1 MSKPE
6 TLASCIAKM
15 YDGTKANTSGAASGA
30 VRKPCIIPGSGIV
43 NALGSMEVKLVRLES
58 HVERIA
64 SGHADVLQRLDMV
77 CKGLGSL
84 EKGLAKIQRT
94 LGREAEFQ
102 AVDNQ
107 TDRST
112 SSKEGVQNACSEVE
126 GPCWENRKLL
136 KNLTQEGKSQRER
149 LAGIEESVSSVD
161 TMLEYI
167 AEVFQSSKVVEF
179 TLKGDVPWRIK
190 GLLGSTISNGHQ
202 GEEQEYSGQQKPTPS
217 IAVSPEK
224 TLGENEAFQLISDS
238 KVTSQE
244 IKAANHDADASIQTE
259 LAPPTSPH
267 CPPTSVIMAKQV
279 NKASFLIRDAPR
291 KGTCRSKEVTLNS
304 KKEPGRDQSIVR
316 KTRDLLGK
324 QETATGHARDR
335 PSDANSED
343 LAGVITKEPK
353 FPVPASLSKTKVNAL
368 NTKQSVV
375 CETISVTANEQ
386 DQSSSHE
393 TPALEEVSTEL
404 SPNRCL
410 WQRNTKVEADKGKNS
425 FVQIEGV
432 LSEPG
437 SVQQTTQL
445 QTGVHK
451 ELPKPPAP
459 ETVSLVGSLTAATA
473 LPHAVIDDCP
483 PASAPFQHRIV
494 TAKQVPMGSYYSI
507 MPDEVLGG
515 GRFGQVHK
523 CAELSSG
530 LTLAAKIIKVRVM
543 RERDEVKNEIGVM
556 NQLNHVNLIQLYDA
570 FESRTNLILIMEYVE
585 GGELFDRIVDENY
598 KLTELD
604 AIVFTKQICEG
615 VQYLHQQY
623 ILHLDLKPENILC
636 VSATGN
642 QIKIIDFGLARKF
655 RPREKLK
662 VNFGT
667 PEFLAPEVVNYDFVS
682 FPTDMWSVGVIVY
695 MLLSGL
701 SPFLGDNDAE
711 TMNNIL
717 LGQWEFDS
725 ECFEN
730 VTSEAKDFI
739 SELLIPAKSGRL
751 SASGCTKH
759 RWLNKLEEK
768 AKHHQVTL
776 KSQIK
781 LQRYLA
787 AQRQWKKHFYVV
799 TAANRLQRF
808 SQAANAV

>member
-1 MSKPE
+1 MSKRA

-15 YDGTKANTSGAASGA
+15 YDGSKSDNSGAASGA
-30 VRKPCIIPGSGIV
+30 VRKPCIIPGSSV
-43 NALGSMEVKLVRLES
+43 VSTLGSMEVKLVQLES
-58 HVERIA
+58 HVEQIA
-64 SGHADVLQRLDMV
+64 SGHADVLHRLDMV

-84 EKGLAKIQRT
+84 EKGLAQIQRT
-94 LGREAEFQ
+94 WGREADFQ

-107 TDRST
+107 RGPST
-112 SSKEGVQNACSEVE
+112 SAEEGVPTVSSEV
-126 GPCWENRKLL
+126 GGLCWENMKLL

-149 LAGIEESVSSVD
+149 LAGIEESVSAVD

-190 GLLGSTISNGHQ
+190 GLLGSTISNRHQ
-202 GEEQEYSGQQKPTPS
+202 
-217 IAVSPEK
+217 VSPFWLSVHLHLK
-224 TLGENEAFQLISDS
+224 KNS

-244 IKAANHDADASIQTE
+244 IQAANHEADTSVQTE
-259 LAPPTSPH
+259 LAPAISTR
-267 CPPTSVIMAKQV
+267 CPPTSVTMAKQV
-279 NKASFLIRDAPR
+279 NKANFLIRDASR

-304 KKEPGRDQSIVR
+304 KREPGRDHTFVR
-316 KTRDLLGK
+316 KPRNLPATP
-324 QETATGHARDR
+324 ETATSHVQDR
-335 PSDANSED
+335 PSVANSED
-343 LAGVITKEPK
+343 LAEMITKEPK
-353 FPVPASLSKTKVNAL
+353 FPIPASLSKTEVNML
-368 NTKQSVV
+368 ETKPSVV
-375 CETISVTANEQ
+375 CETVSVTANEQ
-386 DQSSSHE
+386 DRSSSHE
-393 TPALEEVSTEL
+393 TALEEASTEL
-404 SPNRCL
+404 SPNRCVCPV
-410 WQRNTKVEADKGKNS
+410 NTKVEADMGNNA
-425 FVQIEGV
+425 FVQIEEV
-432 LSEPG
+432 LREPG

-445 QTGVHK
+445 QRRVNK

-459 ETVSLVGSLTAATA
+459 EMVSIVGSYTAATP
-473 LPHAVIDDCP
+473 LLHAVIDDCP
-483 PASAPFQHRIV
+483 PAPAPFVHRIV
-494 TAKQVPMGSYYSI
+494 SAKQVPMGSYYSI
-507 MPDEVLGG
+507 MPNEVLGG

-570 FESRTNLILIMEYVE
+570 FESRTNLTLIMEYVE

-682 FPTDMWSVGVIVY
+682 FPTDMWSVGVITY

-717 LGQWEFDS
+717 HGQWEFDS
-725 ECFEN
+725 EGFEN

-739 SELLIPAKSGRL
+739 SELLIPTKSGRL

-768 AKHHQVTL
+768 AKHHHVTL

-787 AQRQWKKHFYVV
+787 AHRQWKKHFYVV

-808 SQAANAV
+808 SQADNTL